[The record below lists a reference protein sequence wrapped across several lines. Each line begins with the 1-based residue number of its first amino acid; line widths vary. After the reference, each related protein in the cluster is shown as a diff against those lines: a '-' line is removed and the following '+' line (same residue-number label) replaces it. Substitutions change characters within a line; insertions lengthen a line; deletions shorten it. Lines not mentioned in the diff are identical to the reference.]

1 MGYSSELK
9 TDVKADKEE
18 LKEGGGAELT
28 KQRPTGLSKLSMCD
42 LLL

>member
-18 LKEGGGAELT
+18 LKSGGAELT

-42 LLL
+42 LML